1 MGTAIKFSLANI
13 AGKKSLVALYYCI
26 NLYWRLKLIFILFP
40 KIREQHEAYL
50 RLVEIPWDFLS
61 SHKLIVSWVGVLRAN
76 AMSMMILFHADHSD
90 SGQSWNKMNPS
101 EYFFQSLTNCIH
113 LNFSDKR
120 IRKMK
125 ICWLQKGNELLPML
139 LTHLLSSRFW
149 QINDWA
155 FHTHNYFFEES
166 FLKMFLM
173 KTPFSIFAMKRN
185 IINKFG
191 CSWFS
196 WWIQCPW
203 RLSDSL
209 CEFDT
214 TQLVAAI

>member
-1 MGTAIKFSLANI
+1 
-13 AGKKSLVALYYCI
+13 
-26 NLYWRLKLIFILFP
+26 
-40 KIREQHEAYL
+40 
-50 RLVEIPWDFLS
+50 
-61 SHKLIVSWVGVLRAN
+61 
-76 AMSMMILFHADHSD
+76 MSMMILFHADHSD
-90 SGQSWNKMNPS
+90 SSQSWNKMNPS
-101 EYFFQSLTNCIH
+101 EYFYQSLTNCIH

-125 ICWLQKGNELLPML
+125 ICWLQRGNELLLIL

-173 KTPFSIFAMKRN
+173 KTRFSIFAMKRK

-203 RLSDSL
+203 IEAVRFIMWVRYDPASCSNLEFNSWLRFVFSKQVDIFVLVLIGFFRISD
-209 CEFDT
+209 
-214 TQLVAAI
+214 